1 MSRVHPLRAAG
12 LGALAGLG
20 LAYPVAQHYTSAGSA
35 GSATTVTVTS
45 GRGGAPPSPS
55 AAAGPASG
63 TAPATPPRQV
73 LKATGSTVQTR
84 YGPVQVRVTVVST
97 GGTDRIRSVTALQL
111 PSGGESGQISSYAG
125 PRLGQE
131 AVAAQGAKV
140 DTVSGASYTS
150 DGYRRSLQAALDAIR
165 TAEKSS
171 S

>member
-45 GRGGAPPSPS
+45 GQGGARPSPS

-84 YGPVQVRVTVVST
+84 YGPVQVRVTLVST

>member
-1 MSRVHPLRAAG
+1 M
-12 LGALAGLG
+12 
-20 LAYPVAQHYTSAGSA
+20 
-35 GSATTVTVTS
+35 
-45 GRGGAPPSPS
+45 
-55 AAAGPASG
+55 
-63 TAPATPPRQV
+63 
-73 LKATGSTVQTR
+73 
-84 YGPVQVRVTVVST
+84 VST

-165 TAEKSS
+165 TAEKASS
-171 S
+171 